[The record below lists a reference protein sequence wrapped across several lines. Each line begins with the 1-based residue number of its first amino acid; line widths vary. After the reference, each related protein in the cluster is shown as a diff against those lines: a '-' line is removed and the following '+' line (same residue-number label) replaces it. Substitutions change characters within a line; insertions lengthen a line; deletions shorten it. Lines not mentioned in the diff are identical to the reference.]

1 MARKL
6 QRDRVSPR
14 ALLTSILTLFLT
26 AEMVIPGLT
35 YRLGSTLYV
44 ALTNRCNAVP
54 LPQTRG
60 PGFAMSSA
68 SGFVPL
74 PAGNEPSAADVAE
87 AVRAAFASHD
97 IPCEVC
103 FAGVGEP
110 LLRLRELEAAA
121 ALISSEH
128 PHDLV
133 LRVNTNGLVPTSEA
147 LDTAARLRAAG
158 VSAATV
164 ALATANADQ
173 YVQLMKPE
181 KLRYSPVFSLSL
193 GLSEVQGFVRAC
205 VDSGLAV
212 ECTAVEAP
220 DVDIQATANLAAQLG
235 ATFRARKW
243 FPAVERSSNHSDG
256 LTQ

>member
-1 MARKL
+1 MRTARAKTMARKL

-14 ALLTSILTLFLT
+14 ALSTSIHTLFLT

-60 PGFAMSSA
+60 PGFAMSSS

-97 IPCEVC
+97 IPSEVC

-121 ALISSEH
+121 ALRTHCWWRYWCSRHSSQ
-128 PHDLV
+128 V
-133 LRVNTNGLVPTSEA
+133 CYCLRWH
-147 LDTAARLRAAG
+147 
-158 VSAATV
+158 
-164 ALATANADQ
+164 
-173 YVQLMKPE
+173 
-181 KLRYSPVFSLSL
+181 
-193 GLSEVQGFVRAC
+193 C
-205 VDSGLAV
+205 
-212 ECTAVEAP
+212 
-220 DVDIQATANLAAQLG
+220 
-235 ATFRARKW
+235 
-243 FPAVERSSNHSDG
+243 
-256 LTQ
+256 